1 MSCAASAS
9 RLTTPRTT
17 TNPAATGGQQGSRR
31 GYRVRRRIEADET
44 MNLDGVLQATGAAE
58 TMAPGLC
65 FVAAGEP
72 ELRA

>member
-1 MSCAASAS
+1 VC
-9 RLTTPRTT
+9 
-17 TNPAATGGQQGSRR
+17 
-31 GYRVRRRIEADET
+31 RRIEADET